1 MSEETTAQKLRGV
14 TTRMKWCYAM
24 EGNAGRRVVMMEWIT
39 ALQSAIKEL
48 EREGSSGIESV
59 NRDRFEAW
67 YRQQGA
73 ACIEEDEITESL
85 SFDDELEEYDDP
97 ECNLLWRAWCAAIDG

>member
-1 MSEETTAQKLRGV
+1 M
-14 TTRMKWCYAM
+14 
-24 EGNAGRRVVMMEWIT
+24 
-39 ALQSAIKEL
+39 
-48 EREGSSGIESV
+48 

-97 ECNLLWRAWCAAIDG
+97 EVNLLWRAWCAAIDG